1 MSSKVTSFPSS
12 RAASRPDPFPV
23 MPLEDIRTLV
33 RADLTAVDAMIRA
46 RLKSAVPLVDQV
58 AEHIIAG
65 GGKRLRPLLCV
76 LAGRACGI
84 ETEKHIEAAAFI
96 EFVHTATLL
105 HDDVVD
111 GSQKRRGR
119 ATANNIFGNQA
130 SVLVGD
136 FVYSRAFQMMA
147 TVGSQRVMEIMSDAT
162 NVIAE
167 GEVLQLMNAHDPETT
182 EQRYLEVIYRK
193 TGRLFEAGAEVA
205 AVLAGAP
212 ASQQAALAR
221 YGKHLGTA
229 YQLVDDVLDYKSDPA
244 TRGKNLGDD
253 LAEGKPTLPLLH
265 ALRHGNDEQ
274 RALIR
279 LAIEQG
285 GLAQLGPIV
294 EAIEATGGLDYAAG
308 FAQRETAQALAA
320 LEALPDTPYSRAL
333 ASLAR
338 FAQER
343 TS

>member
-1 MSSKVTSFPSS
+1 
-12 RAASRPDPFPV
+12 RANLPAA
-23 MPLEDIRTLV
+23 MPLDEIRGLV
-33 RADLTAVDAMIRA
+33 KADLAAVDTMIRA

-58 AEHIIAG
+58 AEHIIGG

-76 LAGRACGI
+76 IAGRACGI
-84 ETEKHIEAAAFI
+84 TTDKHIEAAAFI

-111 GSQKRRGR
+111 SSQKRRGR
-119 ATANNIFGNQA
+119 ATANNLFGNQA

-147 TVGSQRVMEIMSDAT
+147 TVGTQRVMEIMADAT

-167 GEVLQLMNAHDPETT
+167 GKVLQLMYAHDPETT

-212 ASQQAALAR
+212 AAHQAALASF
-221 YGKHLGTA
+221 GKHLGTA
-229 YQLVDDVLDYKSDPA
+229 YQLIDDVLDYKSDPA

-294 EAIEATGGLDYAAG
+294 EAMEATGGLDYAVG
-308 FAQRETAQALAA
+308 FAARETSQALAA
-320 LEALPDTPYSRAL
+320 LEVIPDTPYSRAL
-333 ASLAR
+333 AALAR
-338 FAQER
+338 FAGTHFVADQ
-343 TS
+343 

>member
-1 MSSKVTSFPSS
+1 
-12 RAASRPDPFPV
+12 
-23 MPLEDIRTLV
+23 MPLEDIRALV
-33 RADLTAVDAMIRA
+33 LPDLTAVDAMIRA

-58 AEHIIAG
+58 AEHIIGG

-84 ETEKHIEAAAFI
+84 ENEKHIEAAAFI

-205 AVLAGAP
+205 AVLAGVP
-212 ASQQAALAR
+212 LTQQAALAQ
-221 YGKHLGTA
+221 YGKHLGIA
-229 YQLVDDVLDYKSDPA
+229 YQLVDDILDYRSDPA

-320 LEALPDTPYSRAL
+320 LEAVPDTPYSRAL